1 MMRVHNSVI
10 HPWDYIVE
18 PFPVADHVYYVG
30 NRWVGSYLLDSGEGL
45 ILIDCAMP
53 QTLYLLLDGIRSL
66 GYDPH
71 DIRLLLISHAHYDH
85 AGAAEALR
93 RYTGA

>member
-1 MMRVHNSVI
+1 MHSSADVGEEMMRVHNSVI
-10 HPWDYIVE
+10 HPWDYIVT

-53 QTLYLLLDGIRSL
+53 QTLYLLLDGIR
-66 GYDPH
+66 YQQYHQQYRP
-71 DIRLLLISHAHYDH
+71 
-85 AGAAEALR
+85 R
-93 RYTGA
+93 RSYRCIQQ